1 MMTRVPARR
10 LLVPLTTT
18 ALLATLSA
26 APTATGAEVDE
37 AAADTSYG
45 TIELQARTNLLVNDE
60 GFNLPPG
67 SSFNS
72 ITPDIND
79 AAQVAFRVQYTAA
92 ENDPTSGAPG
102 IWFGGGGTGSIVH
115 RGTESQSVPN
125 DVSLNEAGDIAF
137 TFGGG
142 SFDNSLYR
150 YDGATGTVSQV
161 GTSPVLPS
169 SYNNPAIDEAG
180 GITFGGSF
188 GSGRAWAGVEDGT
201 GTYYVQDSTIDPE
214 SPFGYLYTPRGN
226 DAGQIG
232 GKVGLVGDIANSVE
246 IRLCEAD
253 GSSELLAAST
263 AADETSA
270 YSKFDI
276 SVGVSDNGLVAAI
289 ATRAAD
295 NTKVLLRLD
304 GTTATE
310 VAVAGEDGIVSFD
323 FFAPDVNDAGQVVF
337 RAVDATGQA
346 VYVADGESLTRVA
359 GKGDEVQTDNGLAQL
374 GQHDSSPV
382 FGGAPRINSHGDVS
396 FTAGVH
402 PAGDPLTEWGSGVF
416 VAYAGEPVPPEPT
429 GPETVERLSGF
440 NRFATAAT
448 AALAVYPEGAD
459 VVYVATGRAFPDA
472 LTATAPAGHE
482 DGPVLLTE
490 AHRIP
495 LDTRAALE
503 ALAPAEIVVT
513 GGPDAVS
520 DDVLAELE
528 EFTDGSVTRIS
539 GEDRYET
546 AAALSARFE
555 SPDTVFVATGQD
567 YPDALA
573 AGAVAGATGAPVLLV
588 RQNSVPGSTRDALEA
603 LNPGSIVVIGGTD
616 TITDTV
622 VTALGD
628 YTDGEVTRVSGEDRY
643 GTAAALSAGL
653 TTSEFGFVA
662 TGQDWPDALGAAA
675 LAGHLDAPVLLVK
688 EDSVPLVTTTELERL
703 EPPHLRVV
711 GGPDV
716 VSDAV
721 LEALEALD
729 YTDE

>member
-1 MMTRVPARR
+1 MTRVPPRR
-10 LLVPLTTT
+10 LVVPATVTAVLTT
-18 ALLATLSA
+18 LCV
-26 APTATGAEVDE
+26 APMSTAEVDE
-37 AAADTSYG
+37 AYD
-45 TIELQARTNLLVNDE
+45 TIELQARSNLLVNDE

-125 DVSLNEAGDIAF
+125 DVSLNESGDIAF
-137 TFGGG
+137 TFGDGG
-142 SFDNSLYR
+142 VDNLLYV
-150 YDGATGTVSQV
+150 YEGATGSVEQV
-161 GTSPVLPS
+161 GTLPVVPS
-169 SYNNPAIDEAG
+169 SYNNPAIDEEG
-180 GITFGGSF
+180 DITFGGTF
-188 GSGRAWAGVEDGT
+188 GSGRAWAGVQDGT
-201 GTYYVQDSTIDPE
+201 GSFYVQDASVNPD
-214 SPFGYLYTPRGN
+214 SPFGFLYTPRGN

-232 GKVGLVGDIANSVE
+232 GKVGLVGDVANSVE
-246 IRLCEAD
+246 IRLFEPD
-253 GSSELLAAST
+253 GSSQLLAAST
-263 AADETSA
+263 AVDETSP
-270 YSKFDI
+270 YSRFDN

-289 ATRAAD
+289 ATRAVD
-295 NTKVLLRLD
+295 GTKVVLRLD
-304 GTTATE
+304 GTTVTE

-323 FFAPDVNDAGQVVF
+323 FFAPDINDAGQVVF

-346 VYVADGESLTRVA
+346 VYVADGTTLTRVA

-382 FGGAPRINSHGDVS
+382 FGGAPRINNHGDVS

-402 PAGDPLTEWGSGVF
+402 PAGDNMVEWGSGVF
-416 VAYAGEPVPPEPT
+416 VAYAGEQLPPDPD

-448 AALAVYPEGAD
+448 AALSVYPEGAD
-459 VVYVATGRAFPDA
+459 VVYIATGRAFPDA

-490 AHRIP
+490 ADRLP

-503 ALAPAEIVVT
+503 ALDPAEIIVT
-513 GGPDAVS
+513 GGPGAVS
-520 DDVLAELE
+520 DAVLGDLE
-528 EFTDGSVTRIS
+528 EFTTGTVTRVS
-539 GEDRYET
+539 GDDRYAT
-546 AAALSARFE
+546 AAALSARFT
-555 SPDTVFVATGQD
+555 SPETVFVATGLD

-573 AGAVAGATGAPVLLV
+573 AGARAGAAGAPVLLV
-588 RQNSVPGSTRDALEA
+588 RQEGIPLVTQDALET
-603 LNPGSIVVIGGTD
+603 LDPVNIVVVGGPG
-616 TITDTV
+616 TV
-622 VTALGD
+622 SDDVLTALEEFASGD
-628 YTDGEVTRVSGEDRY
+628 VTRVSGDDRY
-643 GTAAALSAGL
+643 ATAAALSAGL

-688 EDSVPLVTTTELERL
+688 ADSLPVVTRTELERL

-711 GGPDV
+711 GGPTV
-716 VSDAV
+716 VTEV
-721 LEALEALD
+721 VKEALEALD